1 MYSFIRC
8 PDLPCPRSLA
18 PGNAHEP
25 SVVPPGTVLP
35 AAWAV
40 SADLS
45 IIFGFKP
52 SIGQDN
58 YEALVDCFQLL
69 RNEGH

>member
-1 MYSFIRC
+1 M
-8 PDLPCPRSLA
+8 
-18 PGNAHEP
+18 PGTVHEP
-25 SVVPPGTVLP
+25 SVVPPGTDLP

-45 IIFGFKP
+45 IIFGFRP
-52 SIGQDN
+52 STGQDN